1 MHGVLEGTHG
11 GISHELIDWMDGI
24 PLKDVAAYTY

>member
-1 MHGVLEGTHG
+1 MHGVLEGTHS

-24 PLKDVAAYTY
+24 PLKDVAA